1 MSSNARPPAIVSWT
15 LRLENAA
22 ALDAPVQAIEP
33 TIRAVFGTGTRA
45 SVLRG
50 DWLGHAVHPLLT
62 DLVIGTW
69 TSATLLDLFGG
80 RESSI
85 PAQRLIGTGLL
96 AVGPTAWSGWAE
108 WSAAGVT
115 AVVCGDDLYA
125 YGVMRAC
132 RALGIVIPDDL
143 SLVGFNDLPYSE
155 LAAPPLTSVNL
166 FATKLGAEAAR
177 LLQRYMRT
185 GKPPRSRQLETSLV
199 IRESTAAAPRSAR
212 RVARP

>member
-1 MSSNARPPAIVSWT
+1 M
-15 LRLENAA
+15 
-22 ALDAPVQAIEP
+22 
-33 TIRAVFGTGTRA
+33 
-45 SVLRG
+45 
-50 DWLGHAVHPLLT
+50 
-62 DLVIGTW
+62 
-69 TSATLLDLFGG
+69 
-80 RESSI
+80 
-85 PAQRLIGTGLL
+85 
-96 AVGPTAWSGWAE
+96 
-108 WSAAGVT
+108 T

-212 RVARP
+212 RVARA